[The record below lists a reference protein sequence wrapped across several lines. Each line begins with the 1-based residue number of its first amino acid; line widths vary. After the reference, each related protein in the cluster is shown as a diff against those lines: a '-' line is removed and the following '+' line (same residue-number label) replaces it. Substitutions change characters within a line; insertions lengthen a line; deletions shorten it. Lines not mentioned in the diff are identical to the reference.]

1 MNLRS
6 LWRDLHSPKL
16 TPPGVSFVRLVPSV
30 ALPCHPNRWSPH
42 PLRLVTRPPP
52 PGTSRYA
59 RCSARRPGHRGHRRR
74 PPREDPGVCPKGVGV
89 RTPLRTPLR
98 SQCSQSGVLGRV
110 SDDMKSAVYWTDG
123 KDPGTPSDHEFHI
136 VPLLPELSTFTYFH
150 LHHPYA
156 KL

>member
-1 MNLRS
+1 M
-6 LWRDLHSPKL
+6 
-16 TPPGVSFVRLVPSV
+16 PPEP
-30 ALPCHPNRWSPH
+30 
-42 PLRLVTRPPP
+42 LVTPSSQTGHP
-52 PGTSRYA
+52 
-59 RCSARRPGHRGHRRR
+59 SAPAWHLALCALQCT
-74 PPREDPGVCPKGVGV
+74 EA
-89 RTPLRTPLR
+89 RTPWAPAAASTGGPGSL
-98 SQCSQSGVLGRV
+98 SEGGRRADAAADAAAVAMLTERGFGPCV